1 MNENGRKKKIYVYRK
16 KEREKREIDR
26 FVISSFPVVQT

>member
-16 KEREKREIDR
+16 KEREEIDR